1 MNNNLSKSVVARYL
15 VDAARHAPSADN
27 SQPFDFVWDGGE
39 LAICFSRERGGAG
52 IFGAT
57 AHATLL
63 AFGAVVE
70 CIAQAAVT
78 AKIEIVWRWA
88 DPASGIYAR
97 VSIEE
102 NPEVE
107 ELPSCLPLF
116 QRHTNR
122 FPFSCSSIPDETVQ
136 KIVQQNQGRARINV
150 VTSGEG
156 RGELI
161 RLVRIAAESRF
172 CTENLHNWLIGSL
185 RFDVEA
191 VNRGNGLDI
200 ATLNL
205 PPGGA
210 LFMRL
215 ISNWKRMEIFN
226 RFGLYKLLALTE
238 TQLLGRAPAIVCI
251 LGKDGISDTVDA
263 GRLLTRVWIELNRLG
278 VAVHPY
284 YVLTDQLLRLQSRS
298 LPTHMIERVTSVRDC
313 LPAIIGAEKNE
324 MLHMLL
330 RVGAPLSQVPRS
342 RRLPLGAIFF
352 DKSVS

>member
-1 MNNNLSKSVVARYL
+1 MNNNLSKTVVARYL

-39 LAICFSRERGGAG
+39 LAICFSRERGGMG

-70 CIAQAAVT
+70 CIAQAAAAV
-78 AKIEIVWRWA
+78 KFEIVWHWD
-88 DPASGIYAR
+88 DPASGVYAR
-97 VSIEE
+97 LSIAE
-102 NPEVE
+102 NPEVV

-122 FPFSCSSIPDETVQ
+122 FPYYCSSIPDETVQ
-136 KIVQQNQGRARINV
+136 KIVQQNQGPARINV
-150 VTSGEG
+150 VASGEG
-156 RGELI
+156 RGELV
-161 RLVRIAAESRF
+161 RLVRTAAESRF
-172 CTENLHNWLIGSL
+172 CTEDLHNWLIGSL

-191 VNRGNGLDI
+191 VNRGDGLDI

-238 TQLLGRAPAIVCI
+238 TQLLSRAPAIVCV
-251 LGKDGISDTVDA
+251 LGKDGIGGTVDA
-263 GRLLTRVWIELNRLG
+263 GRLLARVWIELNGLG

-284 YVLTDQLLRLQSRS
+284 YVVTDQLLRLQSRN
-298 LPTHMIERVTSVRDC
+298 LPIHMIERVTSIRDC
-313 LPAIIGAEKNE
+313 LPAIIGAKKDE

-330 RVGAPLSQVPRS
+330 RVGVPLGQVPRS
-342 RRLPLGAIFF
+342 KRLPLGAIFF